1 MWNLTTNNS
10 PFYQLRNLQK
20 EMNDLF
26 TSGLS
31 LDRSSFPRVNIY
43 EDGNG
48 IKIFAEMPGLSKEDI
63 NINLLGNQLAIEA
76 EKKQVYEDKDY
87 QIHRS
92 EIDSGKFIRSFN
104 LPYEV
109 NSNCVEAK
117 LRNGILE
124 LVLPRAEQSKPKK
137 ISVSVE

>member
-1 MWNLTTNNS
+1 MWNLTSNNS
-10 PFYQLRNLQK
+10 PFYQLRNFQK

-26 TSGLS
+26 TTG
-31 LDRSSFPRVNIY
+31 RSSFPRVNIY

-48 IKIFAEMPGLSKEDI
+48 IKILAEMPGLSKEHI
-63 NINLLGNQLAIEA
+63 NINVLGNQLAIEA
-76 EKKQVYEDKDY
+76 EKKQLYEDEDC

-109 NSNCVEAK
+109 NSDHVEAK
-117 LRNGILE
+117 LSNGILE